1 MQPVRYSSLSEDFPK
16 REAQRTS
23 PAWMPE
29 PMQEPS
35 PKGASTKA
43 NKAYVLRFIS
53 GKYQGGEF
61 PVTTDKQIL
70 VGRSSDLDMVLVE
83 DMVSRKHARITM
95 QQDQIW
101 IEDLGSTNGTFV
113 NGEKIKRARL
123 KEGDRVLIGTSILKL
138 IAADSAPE
146 STTSQTDAKQSLE
159 SVAQQRRTSQ
169 ARTMSG
175 AIEEVPLPDLLQLF
189 ATSKKSGVLIIRTED
204 DVGRIYLRKGNIY
217 HAVINDL
224 DEVPATK
231 ALYRMLTWQR
241 GLFDLDPPDERQFS
255 NEVDLTVHEVLMEG
269 LRQLDEFE
277 RIRPEL
283 PDLNARLT
291 LAAPMIPPIRDL
303 KPEELDVL
311 QLAHNYGHVETVL
324 NKSLA
329 TDLETV
335 TILLK
340 LLKAGYMHAE

>member
-1 MQPVRYSSLSEDFPK
+1 
-16 REAQRTS
+16 
-23 PAWMPE
+23 
-29 PMQEPS
+29 MQEPS
-35 PKGASTKA
+35 PKGPSGQAPNRSVRSF
-43 NKAYVLRFIS
+43 VLRFIS

-61 PVTTDKQIL
+61 PVSADKQIL

-83 DMVSRKHARITM
+83 DMVSRKHARIAM
-95 QQDQIW
+95 QGDQIW

-146 STTSQTDAKQSLE
+146 SSTSQTDAKRELE

-189 ATSKKSGVLIIRTED
+189 ATSKKSGILVIRTDD
-204 DVGRIYLRKGNIY
+204 DVGRIFLRKGAIY

-241 GLFDLDPPDERQFS
+241 GLFDLEPPDERPLP
-255 NEVDLTVHEVLMEG
+255 NEVELTVHEVLMEG

-277 RIRPEL
+277 RLRPEL
-283 PDLNARLT
+283 PDLNARLALT
-291 LAAPMIPPIRDL
+291 SPLTPPLRDL
-303 KPEELDVL
+303 KPDELDVL

-324 NKSLA
+324 NRSLA

-340 LLKAGYMHAE
+340 LLKNGYLHAE